1 MAPAVRAEVGARDEA
16 IERGVEVGRMLHAM
30 PVHGRQPTP
39 RDTMRLVRRVPP
51 IAGLALLMAL
61 ALGACGGGDEPPPG
75 ASVAPPPPATGA
87 NAVTVSPF
95 DGEGITTGAEEEP
108 ASPTEAVF
116 PAPDPQGLLA
126 LAALHPDGKVVYA
139 TLLDGARGE
148 LAIVRQGGVGVVE
161 VTRETTTVRVG
172 VRLDD
177 ASITWV
183 CVTEGADEPRC
194 RQRDVDDLGSSAL
207 ATAALLVG
215 EDRVRQI
222 AARATEAA
230 DANLEVEARAGGVVD
245 ASCLT
250 GTSAGVGDLRVC
262 VSPSGFVTDTEEGP
276 TSATAMEVNPDVD
289 PLELQ
294 PTKAP
299 T

>member
-1 MAPAVRAEVGARDEA
+1 
-16 IERGVEVGRMLHAM
+16 
-30 PVHGRQPTP
+30 
-39 RDTMRLVRRVPP
+39 MRPVRRVTLL
-51 IAGLALLMAL
+51 AGLALLVTL
-61 ALGACGGGDEPPPG
+61 ASAACGGGDTAPP
-75 ASVAPPPPATGA
+75 ASSVAPPPPATGA

-95 DGEGITTGAEEEP
+95 DGEGATTGDDEP

-116 PAPDPQGLLA
+116 PAPDPQGLLS

-148 LAIVRQGGVGVVE
+148 LTVIRQGGVGVVE
-161 VTRETTTVRVG
+161 VTRETSTVRVG

-183 CVTEGADEPRC
+183 CVTEAAEETRC
-194 RQRDVDDLGSSAL
+194 RQRDIDDLGSSAL

-222 AARATEAA
+222 AARASEAA
-230 DANLEVEARAGGVVD
+230 DVNLEVEGRAGGVVD

-276 TSATAMEVNPDVD
+276 TSATAMEVTPDVD

-299 T
+299 A